1 MTAEVADSRAMEEV
15 RAPSGAELFAAL
27 GRSASA
33 WPGIISGL
41 EERFSP
47 LESEWQATSLAF
59 GRMCV
64 LRAQRR
70 VLAYLT
76 PMAGQLLVG
85 VGLDERAYQAAQAS
99 ALREAIKKMLSDTA
113 PGREGRGIRFVVK
126 TTADVAQVLLL
137 AECIMADTH
146 HV

>member
-1 MTAEVADSRAMEEV
+1 MAESSDVEV
-15 RAPSGAELFAAL
+15 GPSGAELFAAL

-33 WPGIISGL
+33 WPSILSGL

-47 LESEWQATSLAF
+47 LALEWQATSLAF

-64 LRAQRR
+64 VRSQTS

-85 VGLDERAYQAAQAS
+85 VVLGDDAFQAALAS
-99 ALREAIKKMLSDTA
+99 PLREAIKKMLREA
-113 PGREGRGIRFVVK
+113 VPGREGRGIRFVVK
-126 TTADVAQVLLL
+126 TAADVTQVLML
-137 AECIMADTH
+137 AECIMEPH

>member
-1 MTAEVADSRAMEEV
+1 MAVSSAVEK
-15 RAPSGAELFAAL
+15 APSGAELFAAL
-27 GRSASA
+27 GKSASA

-47 LESEWQATSLAF
+47 LTLEWQQTSLTF

-64 LRAQRR
+64 VRCQTR

-85 VGLDERAYQAAQAS
+85 VVLDDAAFEAALAS
-99 ALREAIKKMLSDTA
+99 PLREAIKKMLREA
-113 PGREGRGIRFVVK
+113 VPGSEGRGIRFVVK
-126 TTADVAQVLLL
+126 TAADVAQVLLL
-137 AECIMADTH
+137 AECIMGQVQ

>member
-1 MTAEVADSRAMEEV
+1 MAVNSAAEEIT
-15 RAPSGAELFAAL
+15 APSGAELFAAL

-47 LESEWQATSLAF
+47 LELEWRASSLAF

-64 LRAQRR
+64 VRFRGR
-70 VLAYLT
+70 VLVYLT

-85 VGLDERAYQAAQAS
+85 IVLDEQASAVAQSS
-99 ALREAIKKMLSDTA
+99 ALREAIKKMLTDTPPA
-113 PGREGRGIRFVVK
+113 AGEGRGIRFVVK
-126 TTADVAQVLLL
+126 TTADVSQVLLL
-137 AECIMADTH
+137 AECIMAQGESRYG
-146 HV
+146 